1 MAEVLTSNSRIK
13 SINQGLAKGRGLS
26 TRRDRKAGQAGG
38 FLLVY
43 LWTVHKRLYQ
53 FNQCNAT

>member
-1 MAEVLTSNSRIK
+1 MIEALTSNSSIK
-13 SINQGLAKGRGLS
+13 SINQGLAKRRGLS
-26 TRRDRKAGQAGG
+26 ARWDRKAGQAGG
-38 FLLVY
+38 FLWVC